1 MRMYAQDFR
10 IHNVISQFNNHSNLV
25 TLPQLIAYL
34 RRHNILPQNAQIRMA
49 TYLAQERKYVQ
60 SWPKTTL
67 IVQMASYQVQKTF
80 TYVYQKVTFTIF
92 FVFILLC
99 LNLVVKLFEV
109 NDNQNSWESM
119 TK

>member
-1 MRMYAQDFR
+1 MFYLEMRKLEC
-10 IHNVISQFNNHSNLV
+10 HN
-25 TLPQLIAYL
+25 
-34 RRHNILPQNAQIRMA
+34 MA

-67 IVQMASYQVQKTF
+67 IVQMASYQAQKTF
-80 TYVYQKVTFTIF
+80 IYLGISKGHLYNFFRFHTFMLKSSCKTGAMN
-92 FVFILLC
+92 C
-99 LNLVVKLFEV
+99 LLFEV